1 MTKKFVFGLFIALIF
16 AGSASAERTRDIVIR
31 DFNKGVSSLTLSDE
45 QQKKWDAVISSI
57 FHLHEKL
64 GGWGK
69 YSKAQSPWI
78 QYPGHWYVTTNQ
90 NETPG
95 KLIAKYVDIQVEDY
109 RRVVKAHIEIHER
122 LEEFDDSLDPD
133 TRKKFRGHFRDVWAW
148 VYDKM
153 TDQIEKMLSKEIADV
168 SSQLLGLK
176 PTKEQRIDIDA
187 LLAKLDEARKDTIR
201 TKNQG
206 RKDLWTV
213 MSSPEIPWS
222 QSPMMCKSYFESF
235 ALTMKAYADLVSAAE
250 GVLDE
255 QQKLQLQ
262 KLLISKYQKELDFLV
277 TQKI

>member
-1 MTKKFVFGLFIALIF
+1 MINKLIF
-16 AGSASAERTRDIVIR
+16 SVLIAVAVTSPALAERTRDIVIR
-31 DFNKGVSSLTLSDE
+31 DFNKGVSRLTLSDE
-45 QQKKWDAVISSI
+45 QQKKWDAVISSV

-148 VYDKM
+148 VYDNM

-168 SSQLLGLK
+168 RGQLLGLK
-176 PTKEQRIDIDA
+176 LTKEQRIDIDA

-235 ALTMKAYADLVSAAE
+235 ALTMKAYADVISGAE
-250 GVLDE
+250 GILDE

-262 KLLISKYQKELDFLV
+262 KLVISKYKKELDFLV

>member
-1 MTKKFVFGLFIALIF
+1 MINKFIFSILIAF
-16 AGSASAERTRDIVIR
+16 AVSSPASAERTRDIVIR
-31 DFNKGVSSLTLSDE
+31 DFNKGVSRLTLNEE
-45 QQKKWDAVISSI
+45 QKQKWDAVISSI

-69 YSKAQSPWI
+69 YSKAQSPWV

-90 NETPG
+90 SENPG
-95 KLIAKYVDIQVEDY
+95 KLISKYVDIQVEDY
-109 RRVVKAHIEIHER
+109 RRVVKAHIDIHER
-122 LEEFDDSLDPD
+122 LEEFDDSLDSD
-133 TRKKFRGHFRDVWAW
+133 TRKRFRGHFRDVWAW

-153 TDQIEKMLSKEIADV
+153 TDQIEKILSREIADV
-168 SSQLLGLK
+168 RSQLLSLK
-176 PTKEQRIDIDA
+176 LTKEQRIEIDA
-187 LLAKLDEARKDTIR
+187 LMAKLDEARKDTIR

-235 ALTMKAYADLVSAAE
+235 ALTMKAYAGVVSGAE
-250 GVLDE
+250 EILDE
-255 QQKLQLQ
+255 QQKSQFQ
-262 KLLISKYQKELDFLV
+262 KSLISKYQKELDFLV

>member
-1 MTKKFVFGLFIALIF
+1 MINKLIF
-16 AGSASAERTRDIVIR
+16 SVLIAVAVTSPALAERTRDIVIR
-31 DFNKGVSSLTLSDE
+31 DFNKGVSRLTLSDE
-45 QQKKWDAVISSI
+45 QQKKWDAVISSV

-148 VYDKM
+148 VYDNM

-168 SSQLLGLK
+168 RSQLLGLK

-235 ALTMKAYADLVSAAE
+235 ALTMKAYADVISGAE
-250 GVLDE
+250 GILDE

-262 KLLISKYQKELDFLV
+262 KLVISKYKKELDFLV